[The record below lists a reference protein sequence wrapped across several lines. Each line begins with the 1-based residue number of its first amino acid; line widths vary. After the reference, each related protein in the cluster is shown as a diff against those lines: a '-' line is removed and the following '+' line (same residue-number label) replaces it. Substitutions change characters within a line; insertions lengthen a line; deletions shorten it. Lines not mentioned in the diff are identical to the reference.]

1 MPRRTV
7 IPRRLVLRGVLAG
20 GATVAIPL
28 PRLIGMLNGNGTA
41 YADATPLPTRFGVW
55 FFGNGII
62 PERWVPAHTGQGMN
76 WTLSEQ
82 LAPLAEV
89 KPWLSVVTGCAVK
102 IPDTAPHASMP
113 AAALSGANTGNG
125 VFQLPTVDQ
134 LVAKTIGTGTTYP
147 GGLHVGISNTGGGT
161 AIGTTISFA
170 APSQPNL
177 VSFSPAT
184 TFQKLVQFANTGGA
198 PMPADPEF
206 ARRGMILDSVGQD
219 LKALRTRLGQED
231 QQRLDRHM
239 DGVQQLQVQIMRAQG
254 PKTGK
259 TLVDPDKAYP
269 TRGMDGAI
277 TRARSQAFADLLVF
291 ALSTD
296 ITRVFTFMFSCPA
309 CHGNYVDCGL
319 DPATFHEDF
328 GHRLSPKGQAY
339 ATAGFNTGVRYAMSN
354 LNDMLV
360 RMRDTPDGAG
370 NLLDNS
376 CVYTTSCVSDSPTHS
391 NLDFPLLVSGK
402 AGGKLKGDQHIRLVG
417 ENASKVPFT
426 LLGAMGVKATT
437 FGMNE
442 GQVTG
447 GISELLA

>member
-1 MPRRTV
+1 
-7 IPRRLVLRGVLAG
+7 
-20 GATVAIPL
+20 
-28 PRLIGMLNGNGTA
+28 
-41 YADATPLPTRFGVW
+41 
-55 FFGNGII
+55 
-62 PERWVPAHTGQGMN
+62 
-76 WTLSEQ
+76 
-82 LAPLAEV
+82 
-89 KPWLSVVTGCAVK
+89 
-102 IPDTAPHASMP
+102 
-113 AAALSGANTGNG
+113 
-125 VFQLPTVDQ
+125 
-134 LVAKTIGTGTTYP
+134 
-147 GGLHVGISNTGGGT
+147 
-161 AIGTTISFA
+161 
-170 APSQPNL
+170 
-177 VSFSPAT
+177 
-184 TFQKLVQFANTGGA
+184 
-198 PMPADPEF
+198 
-206 ARRGMILDSVGQD
+206 
-219 LKALRTRLGQED
+219 
-231 QQRLDRHM
+231 
-239 DGVQQLQVQIMRAQG
+239 
-254 PKTGK
+254 
-259 TLVDPDKAYP
+259 
-269 TRGMDGAI
+269 MDGAI

-376 CVYTTSCVSDSPTHS
+376 CVYSTSCVSDSPTHS

-402 AGGKLKGDQHIRLVG
+402 AGGKLKGDQHLRLVG

-442 GQVTG
+442 GQVTS